1 MLGRLP
7 PQERASSRVAVK
19 RLAWSR
25 RSLEEWA
32 RIRVIMLDDDVG
44 DDREFSVERA
54 TEESRLPTDGKD
66 KSAVIQVGMLRN
78 TASSTMRSAFARPD

>member
-7 PQERASSRVAVK
+7 PQERASSRAVVK
-19 RLAWSR
+19 RLARSR

-32 RIRVIMLDDDVG
+32 RIREIMLDDDVG

-66 KSAVIQVGMLRN
+66 KSAVIQVAMLSN
-78 TASSTMRSAFARPD
+78 TAPSTMRSAFARPD